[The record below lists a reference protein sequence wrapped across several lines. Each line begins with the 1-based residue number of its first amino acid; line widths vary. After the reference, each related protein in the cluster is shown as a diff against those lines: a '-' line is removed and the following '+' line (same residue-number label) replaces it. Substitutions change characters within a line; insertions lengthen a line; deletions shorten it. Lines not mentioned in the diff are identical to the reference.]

1 VPEFEADDD
10 EDEDAAVE
18 TKRAKLSSEKMHSN
32 AICLTAQMS
41 PERALSIESIQEEA
55 RRMRAVLA
63 SIRAFATTRL
73 SPAAL
78 LPERILPMSEMR
90 LSYGT
95 ERVRDTNNNRFDWKA
110 HLDALDAAVD
120 ADEAAALVTRGQGA

>member
-1 VPEFEADDD
+1 
-10 EDEDAAVE
+10 
-18 TKRAKLSSEKMHSN
+18 
-32 AICLTAQMS
+32 MS

-55 RRMRAVLA
+55 RCMRAVLA

-95 ERVRDTNNNRFDWKA
+95 ERVRNNNNNRFDWKA

-120 ADEAAALVTRGQGA
+120 EDEAAALVTIRQGA

>member
-1 VPEFEADDD
+1 
-10 EDEDAAVE
+10 
-18 TKRAKLSSEKMHSN
+18 
-32 AICLTAQMS
+32 MS
-41 PERALSIESIQEEA
+41 PERALSVESIQEEA

-95 ERVRDTNNNRFDWKA
+95 ERVRDNNNNTSDRFDWKA

-120 ADEAAALVTRGQGA
+120 ADEAAALHTLAH

>member
-1 VPEFEADDD
+1 
-10 EDEDAAVE
+10 
-18 TKRAKLSSEKMHSN
+18 
-32 AICLTAQMS
+32 MS

-55 RRMRAVLA
+55 RCMRAVLA

-95 ERVRDTNNNRFDWKA
+95 ERVRDNNNNNTSDRFDWKA

-120 ADEAAALVTRGQGA
+120 EDEAAALAVYSR

>member
-1 VPEFEADDD
+1 
-10 EDEDAAVE
+10 
-18 TKRAKLSSEKMHSN
+18 
-32 AICLTAQMS
+32 MS

-55 RRMRAVLA
+55 RRMRVVLA

-78 LPERILPMSEMR
+78 LPERVLPMSEMR

-95 ERVRDTNNNRFDWKA
+95 ERVRDNNDTSDRFDWKA
-110 HLDALDAAVD
+110 HMDALDAAVD
-120 ADEAAALVTRGQGA
+120 ADEAAALSQLLE

>member
-1 VPEFEADDD
+1 
-10 EDEDAAVE
+10 
-18 TKRAKLSSEKMHSN
+18 
-32 AICLTAQMS
+32 MS

-95 ERVRDTNNNRFDWKA
+95 ERVRDNINNNNTSDRFDWKA

>member
-1 VPEFEADDD
+1 
-10 EDEDAAVE
+10 
-18 TKRAKLSSEKMHSN
+18 
-32 AICLTAQMS
+32 MS

-63 SIRAFATTRL
+63 SIRAFVTTRL

-95 ERVRDTNNNRFDWKA
+95 ERVRDYNNNNTSDRFDWKA

-120 ADEAAALVTRGQGA
+120 EDEAAAVASFLEN